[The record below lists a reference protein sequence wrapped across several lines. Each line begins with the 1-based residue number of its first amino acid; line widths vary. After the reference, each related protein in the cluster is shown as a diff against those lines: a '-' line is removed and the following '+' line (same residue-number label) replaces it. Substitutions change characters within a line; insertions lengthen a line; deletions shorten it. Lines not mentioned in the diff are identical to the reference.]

1 MDVMKQKARARG
13 MGIGIAIVVVL
24 LFLIFN
30 PITLVPAGHVGVK
43 VLFGKVKPSIITE
56 GLHIVNPLLS
66 IKKMSIRTQEY
77 TMSIA
82 EREGK
87 VRGDDSIAGLTKEGL
102 SVLLDLTVWYRV
114 IPEQA
119 PNLYQKVGPD
129 YETVILRPTV
139 RTAARNV
146 IALYEAKDI
155 YSEKRAEAT
164 MRLTMMNEEIGGRGV
179 EVEKVLIRNVTLPP
193 QLTKAIE
200 DKLAAEQQAQKMV
213 FVLQKEQQEA
223 QRKEIEA
230 KGIAS
235 AQRVIANSLTTAY
248 LQWYYVNTMKDL
260 VDAPNN
266 TTILMPFDQKIIPM
280 LPLRQQ
286 Q

>member
-1 MDVMKQKARARG
+1 MDVMKQKMQIR
-13 MGIGIAIVVVL
+13 GIGIGVGVVVIL

-43 VLFGKVKPSIITE
+43 VLFGKVQPTIITE

-66 IKKMSIRTQEY
+66 IHKMSIRTQEY

-82 EREGK
+82 DREGR

-102 SVLLDLTVWYRV
+102 SVLLDLTVWFRLM
-114 IPEQA
+114 PTEA
-119 PNLYQKVGPD
+119 PNLYQTVGPR
-129 YETVILRPTV
+129 YETVILRPAV
-139 RTAARNV
+139 RTTLRSV
-146 IALYEAKDI
+146 MALYEAKDI

-164 MRLTMMNEEIGGRGV
+164 LRLSTMMNEQLKGRGI
-179 EVEKVLIRNVTLPP
+179 EIEKVLVRNVTLPP
-193 QLTKAIE
+193 ELTKAIE
-200 DKLAAEQQAQKMV
+200 EKLAAEQQAQKMV

-223 QRKEIEA
+223 KRKTIEA
-230 KGIAS
+230 GGIAS
-235 AQRVIANSLTTAY
+235 AQRVIANSLTNSY

-280 LPLRQQ
+280 LPIGK
-286 Q
+286 

>member
-1 MDVMKQKARARG
+1 MDAMKQKIQIRG
-13 MGIGIAIVVVL
+13 IGIGIAIVVVL

-30 PITLVPAGHVGVK
+30 PITLIPAGHVGVK

-82 EREGK
+82 DREGR

-102 SVLLDLTVWYRV
+102 SVLLDLTVWYRL
-114 IPEQA
+114 IPAEA
-119 PNLYQKVGPD
+119 PKLYQTVGPN
-129 YETVILRPTV
+129 YERIILRPAV
-139 RTAARNV
+139 RTTLRNV

-164 MRLTMMNEEIGGRGV
+164 LRLTTMMNEEVKGRGI
-179 EVEKVLIRNVTLPP
+179 EIEKVLVRNVTLPP

-223 QRKEIEA
+223 ERKTIEA
-230 KGIAS
+230 RGIAG
-235 AQRVIANSLTTAY
+235 AQRVIANSLTKAY

-280 LPLRQQ
+280 LPLGK
-286 Q
+286 

>member
-1 MDVMKQKARARG
+1 MDVMKQKLQIR
-13 MGIGIAIVVVL
+13 GIGIGIGVAVIL

-43 VLFGKVKPSIITE
+43 VLFGKVQPTIITE

-66 IKKMSIRTQEY
+66 IHKMSIRTQEY

-82 EREGK
+82 DREGR

-102 SVLLDLTVWYRV
+102 SVLLDLTVWFRL
-114 IPEQA
+114 IPTEA
-119 PNLYQKVGPD
+119 PKLYQSVGPN
-129 YETVILRPTV
+129 YEIVILRPAV
-139 RTAARNV
+139 RTTLRSV
-146 IALYEAKDI
+146 MALYEAKDI

-164 MRLTMMNEEIGGRGV
+164 LRLSTMMNEELKGRGI
-179 EVEKVLIRNVTLPP
+179 EIEKVLVRNVTLPP

-223 QRKEIEA
+223 KRKTIEA
-230 KGIAS
+230 GGIAG

-280 LPLRQQ
+280 LPIGK
-286 Q
+286 

>member
-1 MDVMKQKARARG
+1 MDVMKQKAKVKG

-30 PITLVPAGHVGVK
+30 PITIIPAGHVGVK
-43 VLFGKVKPSIITE
+43 VLFGKVKPNIITE

-82 EREGK
+82 EREGR

-102 SVLLDLTVWYRV
+102 RVLLDLTVWFRV
-114 IPEQA
+114 VPDQA
-119 PNLYQKVGPD
+119 PRLYQKVGPD
-129 YETVILRPTV
+129 YETVILRPAV
-139 RTAARNV
+139 RTSVRNI

-164 MRLTMMNEEIGGRGV
+164 QKLTTMMNEELGGRGL
-179 EVEKVLIRNVTLPP
+179 EIEKVLIRNVTLPP

-223 QRKEIEA
+223 ERKTIEA

-235 AQRVIANSLTTAY
+235 AQRVIANSLTKAY

-280 LPLRQQ
+280 LPLGK
-286 Q
+286 

>member
-1 MDVMKQKARARG
+1 MDIMKQKPQIKG

-24 LFLIFN
+24 LFIVFN
-30 PITLVPAGHVGVK
+30 PITIIPAGHVGVK
-43 VLFGKVKPSIITE
+43 VLFGKVQPTIITE

-66 IKKMSIRTQEY
+66 IKKMSIRTREY

-82 EREGK
+82 EREGR

-114 IPEQA
+114 VPEEA
-119 PNLYQKVGPD
+119 PKLYQKVGPE
-129 YETVILRPTV
+129 YETIILRPTV
-139 RTAARNV
+139 RTSARNV

-164 MRLTMMNEEIGGRGV
+164 MRLATMMNEEVKGRGI
-179 EVEKVLIRNVTLPP
+179 EIEKVLVRNVTLPP

-223 QRKEIEA
+223 KRKTIEA
-230 KGIAS
+230 GGIAG

-280 LPLRQQ
+280 LPIRK
-286 Q
+286 

>member
-1 MDVMKQKARARG
+1 MDAMKQKMQIR
-13 MGIGIAIVVVL
+13 GIGIGIVVVVVL

-30 PITLVPAGHVGVK
+30 PITLIPAGHVGVK
-43 VLFGKVKPSIITE
+43 VLFGKVQPNIITE

-66 IKKMSIRTQEY
+66 IHKMSIRTQEY
-77 TMSIA
+77 TMSVA
-82 EREGK
+82 DREGR

-102 SVLLDLTVWYRV
+102 SVLLDLTVWYRLM
-114 IPEQA
+114 PTEA
-119 PNLYQKVGPD
+119 PNLYQTVGPR
-129 YETVILRPTV
+129 YETVILRPAV
-139 RTAARNV
+139 RTTLRSV
-146 IALYEAKDI
+146 MALYEAKDI

-164 MRLTMMNEEIGGRGV
+164 LRLSTMMNEELKGRGI
-179 EVEKVLIRNVTLPP
+179 EIEKVLVRNVTLPP

-223 QRKEIEA
+223 KRKTIEA
-230 KGIAS
+230 GGIAG

-280 LPLRQQ
+280 LPIGK
-286 Q
+286 

>member
-1 MDVMKQKARARG
+1 MDVMKQKLQIR
-13 MGIGIAIVVVL
+13 GIGIGIGVAVIL

-43 VLFGKVKPSIITE
+43 VLFGKVQPTIITE

-66 IKKMSIRTQEY
+66 IHKMSIRTQEY

-82 EREGK
+82 DREGR

-102 SVLLDLTVWYRV
+102 SVLLDLTVWFRL
-114 IPEQA
+114 IPTEA
-119 PNLYQKVGPD
+119 PNLYQTVGPR
-129 YETVILRPTV
+129 YEMVILRPAV
-139 RTAARNV
+139 RTTLRSV
-146 IALYEAKDI
+146 MALYEAKDI

-164 MRLTMMNEEIGGRGV
+164 LRLSTMMNEELKGRGI
-179 EVEKVLIRNVTLPP
+179 EIEKVLVRNVTLPP

-223 QRKEIEA
+223 KRKTIEA
-230 KGIAS
+230 GGIAG

-280 LPLRQQ
+280 LPIGK
-286 Q
+286 

>member
-1 MDVMKQKARARG
+1 MDVMKQKVKVKG
-13 MGIGIAIVVVL
+13 MGIGIAVVVIV

-30 PITLVPAGHVGVK
+30 PITIIPSGHVGVK
-43 VLFGKVKPSIITE
+43 VLFGKVRPNILAE

-82 EREGK
+82 EREGR
-87 VRGDDSIAGLTKEGL
+87 VRGDDSIAGLTKQGL
-102 SVLLDLTVWYRV
+102 RVLLDLTVWFRV
-114 IPEQA
+114 IPDQA
-119 PNLYQKVGPD
+119 PRLYQKVGPD
-129 YETVILRPTV
+129 YEAIILRPAV
-139 RTAARNV
+139 RTSVRNV

-164 MRLTMMNEEIGGRGV
+164 QKLTDMMNNEIEERGI
-179 EVEKVLIRNVTLPP
+179 EIEKVLIRNVTLPP

-223 QRKEIEA
+223 ERKTIEA

-235 AQRVIANSLTTAY
+235 AQRVIANSLTKAY

-280 LPLRQQ
+280 LPLGK
-286 Q
+286 

>member
-1 MDVMKQKARARG
+1 
-13 MGIGIAIVVVL
+13 
-24 LFLIFN
+24 
-30 PITLVPAGHVGVK
+30 
-43 VLFGKVKPSIITE
+43 
-56 GLHIVNPLLS
+56 
-66 IKKMSIRTQEY
+66 
-77 TMSIA
+77 MSIA
-82 EREGK
+82 EREGRI
-87 VRGDDSIAGLTKEGL
+87 RGDDSIAGLTKEGL
-102 SVLLDLTVWYRV
+102 RVLLDLTVWFRV
-114 IPEQA
+114 VPDEA
-119 PNLYQKVGPD
+119 PKLYQTVGPD
-129 YETVILRPTV
+129 YETVILRPAV
-139 RTAARNV
+139 RTSVRNV

-164 MRLTMMNEEIGGRGV
+164 LRLTTMMNDEMEERGL
-179 EVEKVLIRNVTLPP
+179 EIEKVLIRNVTLPP
-193 QLTKAIE
+193 ELTKAIE

-235 AQRVIANSLTTAY
+235 AQRVIANSLTNAY

-280 LPLRQQ
+280 LPLRK
-286 Q
+286 

>member
-1 MDVMKQKARARG
+1 MDVMKQKARTKG
-13 MGIGIAIVVVL
+13 MGIGIAIAVIL

-30 PITLVPAGHVGVK
+30 PITIIPAGHVGVK
-43 VLFGKVKPSIITE
+43 VLFGKVSQNIITE
-56 GLHIVNPLLS
+56 GMHIVNPLLS
-66 IKKMSIRTQEY
+66 IKKISIRTQEY

-82 EREGK
+82 EREGRVK
-87 VRGDDSIAGLTKEGL
+87 GDDSITGLTKEGL

-114 IPEQA
+114 VPEQA

-129 YETVILRPTV
+129 YEAIILRPTV

-164 MRLTMMNEEIGGRGV
+164 MRLTTMMNEEIGGRGV

-230 KGIAS
+230 KGIAG

-280 LPLRQQ
+280 LPLGK
-286 Q
+286 

>member
-1 MDVMKQKARARG
+1 MDVIKQKAKTRG
-13 MGIGIAIVVVL
+13 MGIGIAIVVIL

-30 PITLVPAGHVGVK
+30 PLTLIPSGHVGVK
-43 VLFGKVKPSIITE
+43 VLFGKVKPNIITE
-56 GLHIVNPLLS
+56 GLHVVNPLLS

-77 TMSIA
+77 TMSVA
-82 EREGK
+82 EREGR

-102 SVLLDLTVWYRV
+102 RVLLDLTVWFRV
-114 IPEQA
+114 IPTQA
-119 PNLYQKVGPD
+119 PNLYQRVGPD
-129 YETVILRPTV
+129 YETIILRPAV
-139 RTAARNV
+139 RTAVRNV

-164 MRLTMMNEEIGGRGV
+164 LKLTSMMNEEIGERGL
-179 EVEKVLIRNVTLPP
+179 EIEKVLIRNVTLPP
-193 QLTKAIE
+193 ELTKAIE

-235 AQRVIANSLTTAY
+235 AQRVIANSLTNSY

-266 TTILMPFDQKIIPM
+266 TTILMPFDQNIIPM
-280 LPLRQQ
+280 LPLGK
-286 Q
+286 

>member
-1 MDVMKQKARARG
+1 MDVMKQKAKARG

-30 PITLVPAGHVGVK
+30 PITLIPAGHVGVK
-43 VLFGKVKPSIITE
+43 VLFGKVKPNIITE

-82 EREGK
+82 DREGR
-87 VRGDDSIAGLTKEGL
+87 VRGDDSIAVLTKEGL
-102 SVLLDLTVWYRV
+102 SVLLDLTVWYRL
-114 IPEQA
+114 IPGQA
-119 PNLYQKVGPD
+119 PNLYQTVGPD
-129 YETVILRPTV
+129 YEAIILRPAV
-139 RTAARNV
+139 RTTLRNV
-146 IALYEAKDI
+146 IALYEAKDV

-164 MRLTMMNEEIGGRGV
+164 IRLSTMMNEEVKGRGI
-179 EVEKVLIRNVTLPP
+179 EIEKVLVRNVTLPP

-223 QRKEIEA
+223 KRKTIEA
-230 KGIAS
+230 RGIAG

-266 TTILMPFDQKIIPM
+266 TTILLPFDQKIIPM
-280 LPLRQQ
+280 LPLGK
-286 Q
+286 

>member
-1 MDVMKQKARARG
+1 MDVIKQKARAKG
-13 MGIGIAIVVVL
+13 MSIGIAIVVIL

-30 PITLVPAGHVGVK
+30 PITIIPAGHVGVK
-43 VLFGKVKPSIITE
+43 VLFGKVSQNIITE

-66 IKKMSIRTQEY
+66 IKKISIRTQEY

-82 EREGK
+82 EREGR
-87 VRGDDSIAGLTKEGL
+87 VRGDDSITGLTKEGL

-114 IPEQA
+114 VPEQA

-129 YETVILRPTV
+129 YEAIILRPTV

-164 MRLTMMNEEIGGRGV
+164 MRLTTMMNEEIGGRGV

-230 KGIAS
+230 KGIAG

-280 LPLRQQ
+280 LPLGK
-286 Q
+286 

>member
-1 MDVMKQKARARG
+1 MDVMKQKMQIR
-13 MGIGIAIVVVL
+13 GIGIGVGVVVIL

-30 PITLVPAGHVGVK
+30 PITLIPAGHVGVK
-43 VLFGKVKPSIITE
+43 VLFGKVQPTIITE

-66 IKKMSIRTQEY
+66 IHKMSIRTQEY

-82 EREGK
+82 DREGR

-102 SVLLDLTVWYRV
+102 SVLLDLTVWFRL
-114 IPEQA
+114 IPTEA
-119 PNLYQKVGPD
+119 PKLYQTVGPR
-129 YETVILRPTV
+129 YETVILRPAV
-139 RTAARNV
+139 RTTLRSV
-146 IALYEAKDI
+146 MALYEAKDI

-164 MRLTMMNEEIGGRGV
+164 LRLSTMMNEELKGRGI
-179 EVEKVLIRNVTLPP
+179 EIEKVLVRNVTLPP

-223 QRKEIEA
+223 KRKTIEA
-230 KGIAS
+230 GGIAG

-280 LPLRQQ
+280 LPIGK
-286 Q
+286 

>member
-1 MDVMKQKARARG
+1 MKQKAKVRG
-13 MGIGIAIVVVL
+13 MGIGIAIVVIL

-30 PITLVPAGHVGVK
+30 PITLIPAGHVGVK
-43 VLFGKVKPSIITE
+43 VLFGKVQPSIITE

-66 IKKMSIRTQEY
+66 IKKMSIRTREY

-82 EREGK
+82 EREGR

-102 SVLLDLTVWYRV
+102 SVLLDLTVWFR
-114 IPEQA
+114 ITPEQA
-119 PNLYQKVGPD
+119 PNLYQTVGPE
-129 YETVILRPTV
+129 YEAVILRPAV
-139 RTAARNV
+139 RTSVRNI
-146 IALYEAKDI
+146 IALYEAKDV

-164 MRLTMMNEEIGGRGV
+164 QKLTTMMNEELGGRGL
-179 EVEKVLIRNVTLPP
+179 EIEQVLIRNVTLPP

-223 QRKEIEA
+223 KRKTIEA
-230 KGIAS
+230 GGIAG

-280 LPLRQQ
+280 LPIGK
-286 Q
+286 

>member
-1 MDVMKQKARARG
+1 MDVIKQKAKVRG
-13 MGIGIAIVVVL
+13 MGIGIAIVVIL

-30 PITLVPAGHVGVK
+30 PITLIPAGHVGVK
-43 VLFGKVKPSIITE
+43 VLFGKVKPNIITE
-56 GLHIVNPLLS
+56 GLHIVNPLLA
-66 IKKMSIRTQEY
+66 IKKISIRTQEY

-82 EREGK
+82 EREGR
-87 VRGDDSIAGLTKEGL
+87 VRGDDSITGLTKEGL

-114 IPEQA
+114 VPGEA

-129 YETVILRPTV
+129 YEAIILRPTV
-139 RTAARNV
+139 RTAARTV

-164 MRLTMMNEEIGGRGV
+164 MKLATVMNEEIGERGV
-179 EVEKVLIRNVTLPP
+179 EIEKVLIRNVTLPP

-235 AQRVIANSLTTAY
+235 AQRVIANSLTNAY

-280 LPLRQQ
+280 LPLGK
-286 Q
+286 

>member
-1 MDVMKQKARARG
+1 MDVMKDKAKVRG
-13 MGIGIAIVVVL
+13 VGIGIAIVVVL

-30 PITLVPAGHVGVK
+30 PITLIPAGHVGVK
-43 VLFGKVKPSIITE
+43 VLFGKVKPNIITE

-66 IKKMSIRTQEY
+66 IKKMSVRTQEY

-82 EREGK
+82 EREGR

-102 SVLLDLTVWYRV
+102 RVLLDLTVWFRV
-114 IPEQA
+114 IPDQA
-119 PNLYQKVGPD
+119 PNLYQKVGPN
-129 YETVILRPTV
+129 YEAVILRPSV
-139 RTAARNV
+139 RTAVRNV
-146 IALYEAKDI
+146 IALYEAKDV

-164 MRLTMMNEEIGGRGV
+164 EKLTTMMNEEIGGRGI
-179 EVEKVLIRNVTLPP
+179 EIEQVLIRNVTLPP

-223 QRKEIEA
+223 QRKTIEA
-230 KGIAS
+230 KGIAG
-235 AQRVIANSLTTAY
+235 AQRVIANSLTNAY

-280 LPLRQQ
+280 LPIRK
-286 Q
+286 

>member
-1 MDVMKQKARARG
+1 
-13 MGIGIAIVVVL
+13 
-24 LFLIFN
+24 
-30 PITLVPAGHVGVK
+30 
-43 VLFGKVKPSIITE
+43 
-56 GLHIVNPLLS
+56 
-66 IKKMSIRTQEY
+66 
-77 TMSIA
+77 MSIA
-82 EREGK
+82 EREGR

-102 SVLLDLTVWYRV
+102 SVLLDLTVWFRV
-114 IPEQA
+114 TPDQA
-119 PNLYQKVGPD
+119 PNLYQKVGPN
-129 YETVILRPTV
+129 YEAIILRPAV
-139 RTAARNV
+139 RTAVRNV
-146 IALYEAKDI
+146 IALYEAKDV

-164 MRLTMMNEEIGGRGV
+164 LKLTTMMNEEIGGRGI
-179 EVEKVLIRNVTLPP
+179 EIEKVLIRNVTLPP

-223 QRKEIEA
+223 KRKTIEA
-230 KGIAS
+230 KGIAG

-280 LPLRQQ
+280 LPIRK
-286 Q
+286 

>member
-1 MDVMKQKARARG
+1 
-13 MGIGIAIVVVL
+13 
-24 LFLIFN
+24 
-30 PITLVPAGHVGVK
+30 
-43 VLFGKVKPSIITE
+43 VKPTIITE

-66 IKKMSIRTQEY
+66 IKKMSIRTKEY

-82 EREGK
+82 EREGR
-87 VRGDDSIAGLTKEGL
+87 VRGDDSITGLTKEGL
-102 SVLLDLTVWYRV
+102 QVKLDITVLHRL

-119 PNLYQKVGPD
+119 PNLYQTVGLE
-129 YETVILRPTV
+129 YETVILRPAV
-139 RTAARNV
+139 RTTVRNV

-155 YSEKRAEAT
+155 YSEKREEAADKLT
-164 MRLTMMNEEIGGRGV
+164 TMMNEEIGARGV
-179 EVEKVLIRNVTLPP
+179 EIEDVLLRNVTLPP

-213 FVLQKEQQEA
+213 FILQKEQQEA
-223 QRKEIEA
+223 ARKEIEA

-235 AQRVIANSLTTAY
+235 AQRVIANSLTSSY
-248 LQWYYVNTMKDL
+248 LQWYYVNTMRDL

-280 LPLRQQ
+280 LPLGK
-286 Q
+286 

>member
-1 MDVMKQKARARG
+1 MDVMKQKAKARG

-30 PITLVPAGHVGVK
+30 PITLIPAGHVGVK
-43 VLFGKVKPSIITE
+43 VLFGKVKPNIITE

-82 EREGK
+82 DREGR
-87 VRGDDSIAGLTKEGL
+87 VRGDDSIAVLTKEGL
-102 SVLLDLTVWYRV
+102 SVLLDLTVWYRL
-114 IPEQA
+114 IPGQA
-119 PNLYQKVGPD
+119 PNLYQTVGPD
-129 YETVILRPTV
+129 YEAIILRPAV
-139 RTAARNV
+139 RTTLRNV
-146 IALYEAKDI
+146 IALYEAKDV

-164 MRLTMMNEEIGGRGV
+164 IRLSTMMNEEVKGRGI
-179 EVEKVLIRNVTLPP
+179 EIEKVLVRNVTLPP

-223 QRKEIEA
+223 KRKTIEA
-230 KGIAS
+230 RGIAG

-266 TTILMPFDQKIIPM
+266 TTILLPFDQKIIPM
-280 LPLRQQ
+280 LPIGK
-286 Q
+286 

>member
-1 MDVMKQKARARG
+1 MDVMKQKVKVKG
-13 MGIGIAIVVVL
+13 MGIGIAVVVIV

-30 PITLVPAGHVGVK
+30 PITIIPSGHVGVK
-43 VLFGKVKPSIITE
+43 VLFGKVRPNIIAE

-82 EREGK
+82 EREGR

-102 SVLLDLTVWYRV
+102 RVLLDLTVWFRV
-114 IPEQA
+114 IPDQA
-119 PNLYQKVGPD
+119 PRLYQKVGPD
-129 YETVILRPTV
+129 YEAIILRPAV
-139 RTAARNV
+139 RTSVRNV

-164 MRLTMMNEEIGGRGV
+164 QKLTDMMNNEIEERGI
-179 EVEKVLIRNVTLPP
+179 EIEKVLIRNVTLPP

-223 QRKEIEA
+223 ERKTIEA

-235 AQRVIANSLTTAY
+235 AQRVIANSLTNAY

-280 LPLRQQ
+280 LPLGK
-286 Q
+286 

>member
-30 PITLVPAGHVGVK
+30 PITLIPAGHVGVK
-43 VLFGKVKPSIITE
+43 VLFGKVKPNIITE

-114 IPEQA
+114 VPEQA

-129 YETVILRPTV
+129 YEVIILRPTV

-164 MRLTMMNEEIGGRGV
+164 MRLTTMMNEEIGGRGV

-230 KGIAS
+230 KGIAG
-235 AQRVIANSLTTAY
+235 AQRVIANSLTNAY

-280 LPLRQQ
+280 LPLGK
-286 Q
+286 

>member
-1 MDVMKQKARARG
+1 MEVIKQKAKVRG

-30 PITLVPAGHVGVK
+30 PITIIPAGHVGVK
-43 VLFGKVKPSIITE
+43 VLFGKVSQNIITE

-66 IKKMSIRTQEY
+66 IKKISIRTQEY

-82 EREGK
+82 EREGR
-87 VRGDDSIAGLTKEGL
+87 VRGDDSITGLTKEGL

-114 IPEQA
+114 VPEQA

-129 YETVILRPTV
+129 YEAIILRPTV

-164 MRLTMMNEEIGGRGV
+164 MRLTAMMNEEIGGRGV

-230 KGIAS
+230 KGIAG
-235 AQRVIANSLTTAY
+235 AQRVIANSLTSSY
-248 LQWYYVNTMKDL
+248 LQWYYVNTMRDL

-266 TTILMPFDQKIIPM
+266 TTILMPFDQRIIPM
-280 LPLRQQ
+280 LPLGK
-286 Q
+286 

>member
-30 PITLVPAGHVGVK
+30 PITLIPAGHVGVK
-43 VLFGKVKPSIITE
+43 VLFGKVKPNIITE

-114 IPEQA
+114 VPEQA

-129 YETVILRPTV
+129 YEVIILRPTV

-164 MRLTMMNEEIGGRGV
+164 MRLTTMMNEEIGGRGV

-223 QRKEIEA
+223 QRKTIEA

-235 AQRVIANSLTTAY
+235 AQRVIANSLTNAY

-280 LPLRQQ
+280 LPLGK
-286 Q
+286 

>member
-1 MDVMKQKARARG
+1 MDVMKQKVKVKG
-13 MGIGIAIVVVL
+13 MGIGIAVVVIV

-30 PITLVPAGHVGVK
+30 PITIIPSGHVGVK
-43 VLFGKVKPSIITE
+43 VLFGKVRPNIIAE

-82 EREGK
+82 EREGR

-102 SVLLDLTVWYRV
+102 RVLLDLTVWFRV
-114 IPEQA
+114 IPDQA
-119 PNLYQKVGPD
+119 PRLYQKVGPD
-129 YETVILRPTV
+129 YEAIILRPAV
-139 RTAARNV
+139 RTSVRNV

-164 MRLTMMNEEIGGRGV
+164 QKLTDMMNNEIEERGI
-179 EVEKVLIRNVTLPP
+179 EIEKVLIRNVTLPP

-223 QRKEIEA
+223 ERKTIEA

-235 AQRVIANSLTTAY
+235 AQRVIANSLTKAY

-280 LPLRQQ
+280 LPLGK
-286 Q
+286 